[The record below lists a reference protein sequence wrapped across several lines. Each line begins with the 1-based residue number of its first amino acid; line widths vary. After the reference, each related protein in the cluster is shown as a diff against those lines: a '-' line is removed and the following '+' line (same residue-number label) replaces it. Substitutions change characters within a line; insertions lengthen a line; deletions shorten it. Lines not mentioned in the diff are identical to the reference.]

1 MQHFG
6 RARSALARLLRG
18 HFAFGHY
25 DSIFTDSSIV
35 RAHARLASNGASP
48 PSYPS
53 DCTPSVEASAEP
65 LNGSGPDLH
74 DGQPSA
80 KSRPPSSWQLPAPG
94 TACGRMPGSGRVPGG
109 LRLAS
114 GVSLQPVGWRW
125 LATTSEAR
133 EERQRIRLH
142 NLVLPLQN
150 PTAREGSLG
159 LCCLS

>member
-18 HFAFGHY
+18 HFATGHN
-25 DSIFTDSSIV
+25 DSIFADSSIV
-35 RAHARLASNGASP
+35 RAHAHLASNGASP
-48 PSYPS
+48 PSYHS
-53 DCTPSVEASAEP
+53 ECTRSAEASAEP
-65 LNGSGPDLH
+65 LNDSGPNLH

-109 LRLAS
+109 MRLAT
-114 GVSLQPVGWRW
+114 GASLQPIGWRW

-150 PTAREGSLG
+150 PTAREGFLG
-159 LCCLS
+159 LCCTC